1 MKLADVVGTENR
13 FLLGC
18 WSVAVVLV
26 LVLGLVLGSDPVSIL
41 GVAESREFQVNFDS
55 PVEIKHIYVLPSQ
68 IVRKGDLLAELGQ
81 SEWESQLR
89 VLKSRYDKLNA
100 EMHLRQQLAGVVKDL
115 GHLAPSADP
124 LLVELEDARR
134 EMALIEGRM
143 KNLFV
148 FAEVDGAVGAVNFKN
163 GEKAPAFAP
172 LITLV
177 PLNPTYVNGYINE
190 NLSSTL
196 SVGQVVEV
204 SSAGGKVVRGS
215 VVSIGSR
222 IVQIPERLLRIQTLP
237 AWGRE
242 VVIKIPR
249 TNEFLLGEKVFVQ
262 KKWSL
267 SLLSLANAD
276 EAAQNLDS
284 QQQDPREMDIP
295 LNIVETFKPEMSGV
309 VFVPE
314 LKQFVLVSDDY
325 PEDRPVLFLMNE
337 QGQIQPHQVQLSGLP
352 VMADIE
358 SVSVQG
364 DYLYLLSS
372 MSATKKGKLKEER
385 QIFAQ
390 IKRNGL
396 RYSVEHHVDLRKSL
410 MLALKNSQD
419 PLLKSVYE
427 ADLKLAKEGFEVEG
441 HAIDNKDLYLSLKG
455 PVLHRNEGIIL
466 KVSDFAS
473 AFEGVLKPAQVTLA
487 ARFEMKLPHQDVE
500 LVLTDLIKH
509 GDAFYLASSCRGAS
523 CSAIW
528 KISPGQT
535 SPELLH
541 EFRMRHLEGLALH
554 PDTHQMF
561 AVFDS
566 KSSSQY
572 AVVSLVADKRTP

>member
-1 MKLADVVGTENR
+1 MKIADVIGTENR

-18 WSVAVVLV
+18 WSVAVFLV
-26 LVLGLVLGSDPVSIL
+26 LILGFVLSSDPVSIL

-100 EMHLRQQLAGVVKDL
+100 EMHLRQQLAGVVEGL
-115 GHLAPSADP
+115 GHLAPQADP
-124 LLVELEDARR
+124 LLVDLEDARK
-134 EMALIEGRM
+134 EIALIESRM

-196 SVGQVVEV
+196 SVGQTVEV
-204 SSAGGKVVRGS
+204 SSTSGKTVRGS
-215 VVSIGSR
+215 VVSVGSR
-222 IVQIPERLLRIQTLP
+222 IVQIPERLLRIHTLV

-249 TNEFLLGEKVFVQ
+249 GNEFLLGEKVFVQ
-262 KKWSL
+262 KKWGL
-267 SLLSLANAD
+267 SLLSRAYAD
-276 EAAQNLDS
+276 EAISDS
-284 QQQDPREMDIP
+284 ELNQQDPREMDIP
-295 LNIVETFKPEMSGV
+295 LNIVESFKPEMSGIT
-309 VFVPE
+309 FIPE
-314 LKQFVLVSDDY
+314 LKQFALISDDY

-337 QGQIQPHQVQLSGLP
+337 QGQIQPHQIQLTGLP
-352 VMADIE
+352 AIEDLE
-358 SVSVQG
+358 SVSTRG
-364 DYLYLLSS
+364 DSLYLLSS

-385 QIFAQ
+385 NIFVQ

-396 RYSVEHHVDLRKSL
+396 QYKVENSVDLRKL
-410 MLALKNSQD
+410 TLQALKGSAD
-419 PLLKSVYE
+419 PVLRSIYA
-427 ADLKLAKEGFEVEG
+427 ADLNSSKDGFEVEG
-441 HAIDNKDLYLSLKG
+441 HTVDNNDLYLSLKG
-455 PVLHRNEGIIL
+455 PVLHRNEAVIL
-466 KVSDFAS
+466 KVSDFES
-473 AFEGVLKPAQVTLA
+473 VFEGRLKTEQVSLLS
-487 ARFEMKLPHQDVE
+487 RFEMKLPHQEVE
-500 LVLTDLIKH
+500 MLATDLIKQ
-509 GDAFYLASSCRGAS
+509 GDTFYLASSCRETA

-528 KISPGQT
+528 MLNADSGQAK
-535 SPELLH
+535 LLH
-541 EFRMRHLEGLALH
+541 EFNMRHLEGLAIH
-554 PDTHQMF
+554 PETHQMF
-561 AVFDS
+561 AVFDR
-566 KSSSQY
+566 KHATQF
-572 AVVSLVADKRTP
+572 AVVSLGAKNRTP

>member
-1 MKLADVVGTENR
+1 MKFSEVVGTENR

-18 WSVAVVLV
+18 WSAAVFLV
-26 LVLGLVLGSDPVSIL
+26 LILGFILGSDPVSIL

-81 SEWESQLR
+81 SEWDSQLR

-115 GHLAPSADP
+115 GHLAPQADP
-124 LLVELEDARR
+124 LLVDLEDARK
-134 EMALIEGRM
+134 EMVLIEGRM

-196 SVGQVVEV
+196 KVGQVVEV
-204 SSAGGKVVRGS
+204 NSAGGKVTRGS

-222 IVQIPERLLRIQTLP
+222 IVQIPERLLRIQTLA

-249 TNEFLLGEKVFVQ
+249 NNEFLLGEKVFVQ

-267 SLLSLANAD
+267 SLLSRAYAD
-276 EAAQNLDS
+276 EVLSNSDPN
-284 QQQDPREMDIP
+284 QQDPREMDIP
-295 LNIVETFKPEMSGV
+295 LNIVETFKPEMSGI
-309 VFVPE
+309 VFIPE
-314 LKQFVLVSDDY
+314 LKQFALISDDY
-325 PEDRPVLFLMNE
+325 PEDHPVLFLMNE
-337 QGQIQPHQVQLSGLP
+337 QGQIQPHQIQLPGMP
-352 VMADIE
+352 TMADIE
-358 SVSVQG
+358 SVSTQG
-364 DYLYLLSS
+364 DNLYLLSS
-372 MSATKKGKLKEER
+372 LSTTKKGKLKDER
-385 QIFAQ
+385 HIFAQ
-390 IKRNGL
+390 IKRHGL
-396 RYSVEHHVDLRKSL
+396 SYKIEHHVDLRT
-410 MLALKNSQD
+410 
-419 PLLKSVYE
+419 PLLQALRDSRDPALNSIYE
-427 ADLKLAKEGFEVEG
+427 ADLQAGKEGFEIEG
-441 HAIDNKDLYLSLKG
+441 HAIDKNDLYLALKG
-455 PVLHRNEGIIL
+455 PVLHRNEGLIL
-466 KVSDFAS
+466 KVTDFAPVFS
-473 AFEGVLKPAQVTLA
+473 GTLKPAQVTLA
-487 ARFEMKLPHQDVE
+487 ARFQMKLPHQDVE
-500 LVLTDLIKH
+500 SVLTDLIKQ
-509 GDAFYLASSCRGAS
+509 GDSFYVASSCRKSS

-528 KISPGQT
+528 KLNVDTAQT
-535 SPELLH
+535 ELFH
-541 EFRMRHLEGLALH
+541 EFQVPHLEGLAIH
-554 PDTHQMF
+554 PETHQIF

-566 KSSSQY
+566 KGSSPY
-572 AVVSLVADKRTP
+572 AVVSLGAEKGTP

>member
-1 MKLADVVGTENR
+1 MKLSEVIGTENR

-18 WSVAVVLV
+18 WSVAVFLV
-26 LVLGLVLGSDPVSIL
+26 LILGFVLSSDPVSIL

-68 IVRKGDLLAELGQ
+68 IVHKGDLLAELGQ

-115 GHLAPSADP
+115 GHLARQADP
-124 LLVELEDARR
+124 LLVDLEDTRK
-134 EMALIEGRM
+134 EIALIEGRM

-163 GEKAPAFAP
+163 GEQAPAFAP

-196 SVGQVVEV
+196 AVGQMVEV
-204 SSAGGKVVRGS
+204 SSTSGKVVRGS

-222 IVQIPERLLRIQTLP
+222 IVQIPERLLRIQSLV

-249 TNEFLLGEKVFVQ
+249 NNEFLLGEKVFVQ

-267 SLLSLANAD
+267 SFLNMAHAD
-276 EAAQNLDS
+276 EARSGSDIP
-284 QQQDPREMDIP
+284 QQAPREMDIP
-295 LNIVETFKPEMSGV
+295 LNIVETYKPEMSGV

-337 QGQIQPHQVQLSGLP
+337 QGQIQPHQIPVSGLSA
-352 VMADIE
+352 MADIE

-364 DYLYLLSS
+364 DNMYLLSS
-372 MSATKKGKLKEER
+372 LSATKKGKLKEER
-385 QIFAQ
+385 QLFAQ
-390 IKRNGL
+390 IKRTGL
-396 RYSVEHHVDLRKSL
+396 RYNVEHYVDLRKPL
-410 MLALKNSQD
+410 LQALKDSRD
-419 PLLKSVYE
+419 PVLKSIYD
-427 ADLKLAKEGFEVEG
+427 ADLATTKEGFEVEG
-441 HAIDNKDLYLSLKG
+441 HTVDNKDLYLSLKG
-455 PVLHRNEGIIL
+455 PVINRNEGLIL
-466 KVSDFAS
+466 KVSNFAS
-473 AFEGVLKPAQVTLA
+473 VFEGTLKSDQVTLA

-500 LVLTDLIKH
+500 LVLTDLIRQ
-509 GDAFYLASSCRGAS
+509 GDKFYLASTCRGAS

-528 KISPGQT
+528 TVDAVSGR
-535 SPELLH
+535 SELLH
-541 EFRMRHLEGLALH
+541 EFRMRHLEGLAIH
-554 PDTHQMF
+554 PENHQMF

-572 AVVSLVADKRTP
+572 AVVSLAADKGTP